1 MKPVKNNKLNIDRKT
16 IAKLDQ
22 SAMASLNGGGAAAEQ
37 EVDNAGTTAT
47 FWTVTSLIPTTQ
59 TTTATTVTTIY

>member
-22 SAMASLNGGGAAAEQ
+22 SAMASLNGGGAAADSQLGQGESS
-37 EVDNAGTTAT
+37 DT
-47 FWTVTSLIPTTQ
+47 FWTLTSLVPTIEPS
-59 TTTATTVTTIY
+59 TTITATLIR